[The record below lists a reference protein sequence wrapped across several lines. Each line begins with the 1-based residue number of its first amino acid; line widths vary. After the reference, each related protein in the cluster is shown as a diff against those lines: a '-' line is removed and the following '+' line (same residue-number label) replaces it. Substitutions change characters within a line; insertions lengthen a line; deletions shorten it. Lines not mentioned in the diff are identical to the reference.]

1 MIFGKRCRGNGGLR
15 TGVREGGV
23 GAREVGGVELSTK
36 MSYGEEEE
44 LCGNEGSE
52 NTGWKQH
59 E

>member
-1 MIFGKRCRGNGGLR
+1 M
-15 TGVREGGV
+15 REGRV

-36 MSYGEEEE
+36 MSDGEEEE

-52 NTGWKQH
+52 HTGWKQH